1 MLKFILTGGR
11 ALEGSVDVSG
21 AKNAVLPIMAAAM
34 LTSDEVVLEDV
45 PDLLDVTTMRR
56 VLETMGARITR
67 TGSVLRIQAPAVP
80 SAEAPYDLITKMR
93 ASIVIMGPILRRAG
107 YIRIPPPGGC
117 AIGSRPINWHL
128 KGLEALGARI
138 SMDHGF
144 LDARAERLRGAR
156 IYLDF
161 PSVGATE
168 NIMMAAVCA
177 EGTTVLENAAQE
189 PEIVDLANFLN
200 EMGGRIRGA
209 GTNVVQIQ
217 GVSSLRGATHSI
229 IPDRIEAGSFILMA
243 AACGGDV
250 LVRNVIPAHLRPLL
264 AKLQEMGVSFCE
276 KDDGIRV
283 WGEGRLRAVDIKTQ
297 THPGFPTDLQ
307 APALALLTRAQGT
320 SVITETVFENR
331 FMHVEELRRMGADI
345 RVDGRSAILRGQENL
360 SAATV
365 TASDLRAGAA
375 LVLAALTAEG
385 VSEIRNI
392 YHIDRGYE
400 GMEAKLRGL
409 GADIRRVP
417 AAAQPEN
424 DIPAPGAAERGN
436 KLCLL
441 PR

>member
-1 MLKFILTGGR
+1 MLTGGR
-11 ALEGSVDVSG
+11 PLKGSVDVSG

-34 LTSDEVVLEDV
+34 LTGDEVVLEDV
-45 PDLLDVTTMRR
+45 PDLLDVTTMRG
-56 VLETMGARITR
+56 VLEMMGARIER
-67 TGSVLRIQAPAVP
+67 AGHSLRIQAPAVLDI
-80 SAEAPYDLITKMR
+80 EAPYELISKMR
-93 ASIVIMGPILRRAG
+93 ASIVIMGPVLRRAG
-107 YIRIPPPGGC
+107 HIRIPPPGGC

-138 SMDHGF
+138 TMDHGF

-177 EGTTVLENAAQE
+177 EGDTILENAAQE

-209 GTNVVQIQ
+209 GTSVIQIK
-217 GVSSLRGATHSI
+217 GVKTLTGTTHCI

-250 LVRNVIPAHLRPLL
+250 LVRNVIPAHLASLL
-264 AKLQEMGVSFCE
+264 AKLQEMGVSFQE
-276 KDDGIRV
+276 EDDGIRI
-283 WGEGRLRAVDIKTQ
+283 WGDGRLRAVDIKTQ

-307 APALALLTRAQGT
+307 APALALLTRAEGT

-345 RVDGRSAILRGQENL
+345 RIEGRSAIVCGQERL
-360 SAATV
+360 SAATL

-385 VSEIRNI
+385 TSEIRNVH
-392 YHIDRGYE
+392 HIDRGYE
-400 GMEAKLRGL
+400 GMELKLRGL
-409 GADIRRVP
+409 GAAIRRAP
-417 AAAQPEN
+417 DGEQPGGEAAA
-424 DIPAPGAAERGN
+424 PAAAERGAR
-436 KLCLL
+436 LCLL